1 MRRTNSASFNFSY
14 RRKAFGYVF
23 CAITFPPGLRGYASC
38 KSASVKWCK
47 LASLLLH
54 AHSWGPVFRLKMSS
68 KHPKTLKK
76 HDTAFQIEWKDAHV
90 SWYPYP
96 YLRQMC
102 PCAECAIIRH
112 RGQDIHSL
120 FSPQGDGDVTLIE
133 VTADI
138 QPVDIQL
145 VGRYALQF
153 SWNDGHGSGIYPFD
167 VLREICPCSECAS
180 QPSSNSS

>member
-1 MRRTNSASFNFSY
+1 MAQGVRIRLLCIRLLCNDAFIPALPGRAS
-14 RRKAFGYVF
+14 RKIV
-23 CAITFPPGLRGYASC
+23 RG
-38 KSASVKWCK
+38 VQRK
-47 LASLLLH
+47 LAALLLH
-54 AHSWGPVFRLKMSS
+54 AECLDPSFSADAMLAMPS

-90 SWYPYP
+90 SWYPYS

-138 QPVDIQL
+138 QPLDIQL

-153 SWNDGHGSGIYPFD
+153 SWNDGHSSGIYPFD
-167 VLREICPCSECAS
+167 VLREICPCPDCAP
-180 QPSSNSS
+180 QASSNSS